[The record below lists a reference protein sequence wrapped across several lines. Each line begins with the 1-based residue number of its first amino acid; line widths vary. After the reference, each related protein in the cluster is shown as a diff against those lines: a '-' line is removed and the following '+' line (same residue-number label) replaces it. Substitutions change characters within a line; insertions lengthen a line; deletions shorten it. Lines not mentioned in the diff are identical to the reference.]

1 MSIDAHPLTR
11 TLDDLRPGET
21 GVVAELYARGPERR
35 RLMDL
40 GILPGTRIEV
50 ELRSPLGDPTAYKV
64 RGTLIGLRRS
74 QAQQITL
81 RGDEETHD
89 EH

>member
-1 MSIDAHPLTR
+1 MSIETPPSIR
-11 TLDDLRPGET
+11 TLADLKPGEA
-21 GVVAELYARGPERR
+21 GIVAELYAKGPDRR
-35 RLMDL
+35 RMMDL

-64 RGTLIGLRRS
+64 RGTLVGLRRS
-74 QAQQITL
+74 QARQIVL
-81 RGDEETHD
+81 RGDEETHH